1 MKGKNVMK
9 KIISLILV
17 ALMACLAFASCTPAA
32 TTADP
37 GTTAEPE
44 TPDTPDVP
52 NVDTT
57 VPGGEADP
65 TFGLNGETPSA
76 TDLFKYKE
84 LKDGTVSITGVY
96 AAAADLTKIV
106 VPAVIDGKKVS
117 TLGESALATLYSL
130 TEVVVSGYV
139 VKIEAYAFRD
149 CTALKTVKLSDAL
162 ATLGEGV
169 FSGCKALENTSFL
182 PASLKVVGARAFENC
197 EGLLAASLPD
207 AVTTIGERT
216 FQGCSKMAEFKFP
229 ANITKIPDRMFQSCS
244 KFEFTTGCGDDLTII
259 IPEGVKSIGAFA
271 FYECQQFDTIVL
283 PSTLTKIGKQ
293 AFDSCRRMAS
303 ITIPEATTSIGD
315 NAFNTC
321 AKLKTVTFSTNVKL
335 GKDLFLGTK
344 KIEVINVKAGTEA
357 EAFANEWKAHVD
369 ACIANRETGWK
380 SPTINVQ

>member
-44 TPDTPDVP
+44 TPDVP

-149 CTALKTVKLSDAL
+149 CTALETVKLPDAL

-169 FSGCKALENTSFL
+169 FSGCKALEDTSFL
-182 PASLKVVGARAFENC
+182 PSALKVVGARVFENC
-197 EGLLAASLPD
+197 EGLLVASLPD
-207 AVTTIGERT
+207 SVTTIGERT

-229 ANITKIPDRMFQSCS
+229 ANITKIPDRMFQGCS
-244 KFEFTTGCGDDLTII
+244 KLEKTTGCGEKAAVI
-259 IPEGVKSIGAFA
+259 IPEGVKTIGAFA
-271 FYECQQFDTIVL
+271 FYECQQFDTLTL

-293 AFDSCRRMAS
+293 AFDSCRRLKA
-303 ITIPEATTSIGD
+303 ITIPAATTSIGD

-321 AKLKTVTFSTNVKL
+321 TKLATVTFEGDVTL
-335 GKDLFLGTK
+335 GKDLFVGTK
-344 KIEVINVKAGTEA
+344 KIEVINVKAGTAA
-357 EAFANEWKAHVD
+357 ETYVNEWKAHVD
-369 ACIANRETGWK
+369 TCIANKETGWK
-380 SPTINVQ
+380 AITVNAQ